1 MLSVVS
7 DDREFQKQKEELE
20 EKLTKL
26 ESERVSLISEVETLR
41 QRRIL
46 LDLEKKTHS
55 IQETVDMLRREKE
68 DLEGQIS
75 SLQSGP

>member
-1 MLSVVS
+1 MVS

-20 EKLTKL
+20 ARLTKL
-26 ESERVSLISEVETLR
+26 ESERVSLISEVEGLR
-41 QRRIL
+41 QKRTL

-55 IQETVDMLRREKE
+55 IQETVDMLRKEKE

-75 SLQSGP
+75 SLESGP